1 MYVCL
6 CLCVLES
13 VRACRKVNGMIE
25 RAARQAVPAPELLK
39 SHRMKLNDEAPAR
52 RQNAKWLP
60 GVSV

>member
-6 CLCVLES
+6 CVCMLES

-25 RAARQAVPAPELLK
+25 RAARQAEPVPELLK

-52 RQNAKWLP
+52 
-60 GVSV
+60 